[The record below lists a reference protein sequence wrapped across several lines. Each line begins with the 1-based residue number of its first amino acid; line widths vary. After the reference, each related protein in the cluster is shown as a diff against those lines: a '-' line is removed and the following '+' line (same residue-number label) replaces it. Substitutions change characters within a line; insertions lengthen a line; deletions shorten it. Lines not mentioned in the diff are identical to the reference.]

1 MVVLDSS
8 AIIAVLKNEPGSE
21 TVVSQ
26 LANAAVSAVNLQE
39 IANKMLQAGAPE
51 PIIREAIAELG
62 VVVVPH
68 DADDA
73 FQAAALTAVTRKFG
87 SGLGDR
93 SCMALAIRLGVPAL
107 TTDRAWAKLE
117 IPGLEVRLAR

>member
-26 LANAAVSAVNLQE
+26 LENAAVSAVNLQE
-39 IANKMLQAGAPE
+39 IAKKMLQAGAPE
-51 PIIREAIAELG
+51 PIIRQAIAELG
-62 VVVVPH
+62 VVVIPH
-68 DADDA
+68 DAEDA
-73 FQAAALTAVTRKFG
+73 FQAAALAPVTRKFG

-93 SCMALAIRLGVPAL
+93 SCMALAIRLGVPSL

>member
-51 PIIREAIAELG
+51 PIIRQAIAELG
-62 VVVVPH
+62 VIVMPH
-68 DADDA
+68 DGEDA
-73 FQAAALTAVTRKFG
+73 FQAAALTSLTRKFG

-107 TTDRAWAKLE
+107 TTDRAWTKLE